1 MTQAGTSTSLVSVIP
16 SVFCQ
21 PTALVA
27 RADRCLTLPA
37 EKPLAEGFQLTDGS
51 VTFNVPCD
59 KKIKSRTS
67 YIVVLMGDSGNKSA
81 QFAIERDA
89 SLCPKGGKKGGDKK
103 GKGDK
108 GGEPSTTISTA
119 DEAEQTDSADAG
131 AV

>member
-1 MTQAGTSTSLVSVIP
+1 
-16 SVFCQ
+16 
-21 PTALVA
+21 
-27 RADRCLTLPA
+27 
-37 EKPLAEGFQLTDGS
+37 
-51 VTFNVPCD
+51 VTFDVPCD

-89 SLCPKGGKKGGDKK
+89 SLCPKGGKKGSDKK

-108 GGEPSTTISTA
+108 GGEPSTKSSTA
-119 DEAEQTDSADAG
+119 HQPEQTGVADVA